1 MSKILVSLFSATGTT
16 RKVAEEIC
24 KVENGDLYEIVPETP
39 YTKQDLD
46 YTVKDSRSNVEMAD
60 ESSRPAFVKK
70 CDSIADY
77 DTVFVGFPVWWGREP
92 SIIDTFLEA
101 YDFSGKTIIP
111 FLSHGGYGPAGTLAS
126 IEKAAPGADVEK
138 NVLALAGGREMNS
151 ARQAV
156 SNWLREL
163 RQIRQ
168 ARSAR
173 A

>member
-1 MSKILVSLFSATGTT
+1 MSKVLVSFFSATGTT

-46 YTVKDSRSNVEMAD
+46 YTVRDSRSNVEMAD

-101 YDFSGKTIIP
+101 YDFSGKTIVP
-111 FLSHGGYGPAGTLAS
+111 FCTSGGSDVRKASRHIKGIVNENVTVEEGKRLGPDATEEEIRAW
-126 IEKAAPGADVEK
+126 K
-138 NVLALAGGREMNS
+138 NLLGD
-151 ARQAV
+151 
-156 SNWLREL
+156 
-163 RQIRQ
+163 
-168 ARSAR
+168 
-173 A
+173 